1 MNVRAIDGGV
11 GNEGGVAG
19 DGGISSD
26 DGIGNDDGKHY
37 GGSASDPKEL
47 KPGDRVAGGAYEI
60 EAVLGKGGMTTVY
73 LANATASGVA
83 QGGAAAGA
91 AAGMKVALKIARGK
105 NAARADVAARMR
117 NEAAIGVGLE
127 PHRNLVS
134 TLGGGV
140 LEDGSPFVATE
151 FVRAPALADVLIMD
165 RALPVARAV
174 RMAID
179 VGRALL
185 AMHARGFVHR
195 DVKPGNILML
205 PEHAMLLDLGL
216 ATKAR
221 EPGETAPRMTAVF
234 ERPGTKHYMAPEQ
247 AAGAPAD
254 VRADVWSL
262 GATLA
267 EALVGAPPMGNLS
280 EAECVAWKLDGS
292 APQYAMPRTRAD
304 VPDELAALVEAA
316 VVREPRLRSS
326 LGDFVEGLTRVLA
339 GMSADGTTDGGIGAA
354 LGVGAATAS
363 GTRAGTVVPT
373 VGSGSSAE
381 GGRTR
386 ASMLMEIHRR
396 AVTREMAT
404 GAGAAGSEGRG
415 GAARWITV
423 LGVVA
428 LVGVIGFGAW
438 AWWQRRDGGR
448 ELAETSGGAVTQ
460 GADEV
465 VPAAAVPLVPPPVED
480 AEPEPGPGPDVP
492 MRPSGP
498 VDEPVAKPAATP
510 VAEVEVATAEVPR
523 PTPAVTPKPAPT
535 KPTPVK
541 PTPTPSPAAAPEHES
556 EGCKATRNSAAE
568 AQRTRKHAEALRLLA
583 RRACWADRRQYT
595 RMLVD
600 SLTETQRFAACVK
613 AARGSKDPEVVEMG
627 QMCAEL
633 LGEEKP

>member
-1 MNVRAIDGGV
+1 
-11 GNEGGVAG
+11 
-19 DGGISSD
+19 
-26 DGIGNDDGKHY
+26 
-37 GGSASDPKEL
+37 
-47 KPGDRVAGGAYEI
+47 
-60 EAVLGKGGMTTVY
+60 
-73 LANATASGVA
+73 
-83 QGGAAAGA
+83 
-91 AAGMKVALKIARGK
+91 
-105 NAARADVAARMR
+105 
-117 NEAAIGVGLE
+117 
-127 PHRNLVS
+127 
-134 TLGGGV
+134 
-140 LEDGSPFVATE
+140 
-151 FVRAPALADVLIMD
+151 
-165 RALPVARAV
+165 
-174 RMAID
+174 
-179 VGRALL
+179 
-185 AMHARGFVHR
+185 
-195 DVKPGNILML
+195 
-205 PEHAMLLDLGL
+205 
-216 ATKAR
+216 
-221 EPGETAPRMTAVF
+221 
-234 ERPGTKHYMAPEQ
+234 
-247 AAGAPAD
+247 
-254 VRADVWSL
+254 
-262 GATLA
+262 
-267 EALVGAPPMGNLS
+267 
-280 EAECVAWKLDGS
+280 
-292 APQYAMPRTRAD
+292 
-304 VPDELAALVEAA
+304 
-316 VVREPRLRSS
+316 VREPRLRSS

-404 GAGAAGSEGRG
+404 GAAAAGSVGRG

-568 AQRTRKHAEALRLLA
+568 AQRTRKHAEALRLLD

-595 RMLVD
+595 RMLID
-600 SLTETQRFAACVK
+600 SLTQTKKFAACVK
-613 AARGSKDPEVVEMG
+613 AARGSKDPAVVEIG
-627 QMCAEL
+627 QMCAEM
-633 LGEEKP
+633 LGEENP